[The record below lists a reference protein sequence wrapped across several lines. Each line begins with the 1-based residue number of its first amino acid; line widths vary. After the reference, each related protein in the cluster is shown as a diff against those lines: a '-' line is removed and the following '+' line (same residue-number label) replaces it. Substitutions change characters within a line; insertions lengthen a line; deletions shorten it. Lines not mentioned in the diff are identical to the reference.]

1 MAYWRE
7 IIVGYISNTK
17 KEGMSNV
24 TYPSWMI
31 DDRYN

>member
-17 KEGMSNV
+17 KEGMSLRH
-24 TYPSWMI
+24 TLL
-31 DDRYN
+31 DDR